1 MNEKVNDL
9 LIRLSKI
16 PSATSLATELR
27 SVLKTECVVIDREWL
42 KENIKSVKVYDREDG
57 KVEETYEFRVRCI
70 VNDRRNDPINDWKC
84 ESMNGAMVGYPLT
97 CDKWKRRDGDFKG
110 AKKK

>member
-1 MNEKVNDL
+1 MNEKVEDL

-70 VNDRRNDPINDWKC
+70 VNDGRNDLINDWKC
-84 ESMNGAMVGYPLT
+84 ERHRYA
-97 CDKWKRRDGDFKG
+97 CDRIIEFMENEKG
-110 AKKK
+110 EEK

>member
-1 MNEKVNDL
+1 MNEKVEDL

-42 KENIKSVKVYDREDG
+42 KENIVYHNHNDNAKPTYAELLAENGRL
-57 KVEETYEFRVRCI
+57 KEENEKLSKI
-70 VNDRRNDPINDWKC
+70 SEI
-84 ESMNGAMVGYPLT
+84 L
-97 CDKWKRRDGDFKG
+97 KG
-110 AKKK
+110 G